1 MKVRGP
7 GGAEIE
13 ISMDPDNPA
22 TAYMKEAIEKG
33 DLEIIEEDEPQPDL
47 EIIEEDEPQP
57 EPKPAK
63 KSVAKK
69 APVKAAVEDS
79 E

>member
-13 ISMDPDNPA
+13 ISMDPSNPA

-33 DLEIIEEDEPQPDL
+33 DLKVIEEDEP
-47 EIIEEDEPQP
+47 EP
-57 EPKPAK
+57 EPKPVK

-69 APVKAAVEDS
+69 APAKTAVEDS